1 MSLPK
6 PLLSNDGI
14 EYIGDHLAG
23 HIWDT
28 WSKDPIK
35 AAVLR
40 AILSCNIGLSRTFF
54 GQDMSLALNQKV
66 GSLHSFSLEVEEAH
80 Y

>member
-6 PLLSNDGI
+6 PLWSNDGI
-14 EYIGDHLAG
+14 EYTGDHLAG

-40 AILSCNIGLSRTFF
+40 AILSCNIGLRRTFF
-54 GQDMSLALNQKV
+54 SQDMFLSLNQRV
-66 GSLHSFSLEVEEAH
+66 CFLHSFSLEVEEA
-80 Y
+80 YY